1 MLPQLQC
8 SAAAIFQYSELSG
21 MFSSHV
27 KTISSSNFRCNIE
40 SNEPRQW
47 AAWESR
53 DLSLLKLWQLVVA
66 SSTQRGNSMGHLD
79 HHKNTRRER
88 AHIVFI
94 EDCQK
99 AEEVGFFFF
108 LPCFVFSFRYSG
120 YSGVRGS
127 ELAGYEWEVG
137 SQGIRE
143 KSLEISWTDMQG
155 NFYSVGKKNSNQP
168 KPKKQRK

>member
-1 MLPQLQC
+1 MSIWCSNFTMLPQLQC

-108 LPCFVFSFRYSG
+108 FCLVLFFPFDIAGIVELGAQSLLGMNGRWAPREFVR
-120 YSGVRGS
+120 R
-127 ELAGYEWEVG
+127 A
-137 SQGIRE
+137 
-143 KSLEISWTDMQG
+143 
-155 NFYSVGKKNSNQP
+155 
-168 KPKKQRK
+168 